1 MSCERFEEQ
10 FSLYLYG
17 ELSAAEEEAL
27 EAHCAGCETCRAG
40 LDRERALHVALD
52 GAEPELPAM
61 LLSSCRRE
69 LTAAIPVAAA
79 ARPSWRARVEDWFGM
94 SPVWSWRQPVAAL
107 ALVAIGFAGGRL
119 VPWTPPG
126 AGSESAAAMP
136 VATRVREVVA
146 GADGRVRLV
155 LDETRQRTLDG
166 ALDEPGIRRLLMAA
180 AQDSSDAGLRV
191 DSVDLLRRQASA
203 GEVQNALIAVL
214 ERDPNPGVRLKA
226 IEGLRPFANEP
237 AVRRV
242 LSGAL
247 ERDENPGVRGQA
259 VDLLVEHG
267 QKDVVDVLQRLMQHE
282 DNSYIRSRTQR
293 ALEAINASVETF

>member
-17 ELSAAEEEAL
+17 ELNAVEEEAL
-27 EAHCAGCETCRAG
+27 EAHCAGCERCGAG
-40 LDRERALHVALD
+40 LERERALHAALD

-61 LLSSCRRE
+61 LLSSCRHE
-69 LTAAIPVAAA
+69 LAAAIPVAVAA
-79 ARPSWRARVEDWFGM
+79 ARPASWHARAAEWFRVSGAWR
-94 SPVWSWRQPVAAL
+94 PVTAL
-107 ALVAIGFAGGRL
+107 ALLAAGFAGG
-119 VPWTPPG
+119 WTASVFTPG
-126 AGSESAAAMP
+126 GDAGVAAAG
-136 VATRVREVVA
+136 VATRVRELTA

-155 LDETRQRTLDG
+155 LEETRQRTLDG
-166 ALDEPGIRRLLMAA
+166 ALDEPGIQRLLMAA
-180 AQDSSDAGLRV
+180 AQDSPDAGLRV
-191 DSVDLLRRQASA
+191 ESVDLLRRRASTRD
-203 GEVQNALIAVL
+203 VQSALMAVL

-226 IEGLRPFANEP
+226 IEGLRPFATDP
-237 AVRRV
+237 SVRRV

-267 QKDVVDVLQRLMQHE
+267 QKDVVDVLQRLMQRE
-282 DNSYIRSRTQR
+282 DNGYIRSRTQR